1 MHNHDGRISEEHYF
15 SDVRF
20 PFPSL
25 SEETKSKEKKRKDQ
39 MQFSPRATDLMM
51 AIPAFMGISIVFFVI
66 CKISYVVNPYL
77 LSVPVAVYAA
87 ILYYLI
93 SQYE

>member
-1 MHNHDGRISEEHYF
+1 MHKHERKIWEQHY

-39 MQFSPRATDLMM
+39 MQLSPRATDLMM
-51 AIPAFMGISIVFFVI
+51 AIPAFMGVSVVFFII
-66 CKISYVVNPYL
+66 CKISYVLNPYL
-77 LSVPVAVYAA
+77 LSVPVAVYSA
-87 ILYYLI
+87 IVYYLI